1 MARKRQLTKEDRQT
15 IITLKSVGLSF
26 REIAK
31 KAKVSVSTV
40 SYTIK
45 RHLET
50 GGNSDRK
57 RSGRP
62 KATTESEDK
71 FLRVNSL
78 RDRRL
83 TGQQLQAQLN
93 TGRSKQV
100 SVSTV
105 KRRLR
110 AAGLTGRVAVR
121 KPLLRWQNKKK
132 RLAWAMK
139 HRQWTTEDWKKVLWT
154 DESKF
159 EIFGS
164 SRRVF
169 VRRRVG
175 ERMVPRCVTPTVKHG
190 GGSVMVWGSFAGS
203 RVGDLHRVSGTLNQN
218 CYHSILQRHAIPSG
232 IRLVGRVH
240 PTAR

>member
-1 MARKRQLTKEDRQT
+1 M
-15 IITLKSVGLSF
+15 
-26 REIAK
+26 
-31 KAKVSVSTV
+31 STV

-50 GGNSDRK
+50 GGISDRK

-62 KATTESEDK
+62 KATTQSED
-71 FLRVNSL
+71 FLRVDSL

-93 TGRSKQV
+93 TGRSKEV

-139 HRQWTTEDWKKVLWT
+139 HRQWITENWKKVFWT
-154 DESKF
+154 DESK
-159 EIFGS
+159 
-164 SRRVF
+164 V
-169 VRRRVG
+169 
-175 ERMVPRCVTPTVKHG
+175 
-190 GGSVMVWGSFAGS
+190 
-203 RVGDLHRVSGTLNQN
+203 
-218 CYHSILQRHAIPSG
+218 
-232 IRLVGRVH
+232 
-240 PTAR
+240 

>member
-1 MARKRQLTKEDRQT
+1 M
-15 IITLKSVGLSF
+15 
-26 REIAK
+26 
-31 KAKVSVSTV
+31 
-40 SYTIK
+40 
-45 RHLET
+45 
-50 GGNSDRK
+50 K

-62 KATTESEDK
+62 KATTQSKDK

-78 RDRRL
+78 HDRQL

-93 TGRSKQV
+93 TGRGKEV

-121 KPLLRWQNKKK
+121 KPSQRWQNKKK

-139 HRQWTTEDWKKVLWT
+139 HRQWTTENWKKVSWT

-159 EIFGS
+159 EIFVS
-164 SRRVF
+164 LHRVF

-175 ERMVPRCVTPTVKHG
+175 ERMVPQCV
-190 GGSVMVWGSFAGS
+190 
-203 RVGDLHRVSGTLNQN
+203 
-218 CYHSILQRHAIPSG
+218 
-232 IRLVGRVH
+232 
-240 PTAR
+240 

>member
-1 MARKRQLTKEDRQT
+1 MRGGRRKLGREAAGWKLRLRGMEDRSWVRG
-15 IITLKSVGLSF
+15 LGGSRCVG
-26 REIAK
+26 
-31 KAKVSVSTV
+31 T
-40 SYTIK
+40 
-45 RHLET
+45 
-50 GGNSDRK
+50 DMRK

-62 KATTESEDK
+62 KATTQSEDN

-93 TGRSKQV
+93 TGRSKEV

-105 KRRLR
+105 KRRHR

-139 HRQWTTEDWKKVLWT
+139 RRQWTTENWKKVLWT

-164 SRRVF
+164 SRRVC
-169 VRRRVG
+169 VRCQVG
-175 ERMVPRCVTPTVKHG
+175 G
-190 GGSVMVWGSFAGS
+190 
-203 RVGDLHRVSGTLNQN
+203 
-218 CYHSILQRHAIPSG
+218 
-232 IRLVGRVH
+232 
-240 PTAR
+240 

>member
-15 IITLKSVGLSF
+15 IITIKSVGLSF
-26 REIAK
+26 WEIAK
-31 KAKVSVSTV
+31 EAKVAVSTV

-62 KATTESEDK
+62 KATTQSEDK
-71 FLRVNSL
+71 ILRVNSL

-93 TGRSKQV
+93 TGRSKEV

-110 AAGLTGRVAVR
+110 SAGLTGRVAIR
-121 KPLLRWQNKKK
+121 KPLLRW
-132 RLAWAMK
+132 
-139 HRQWTTEDWKKVLWT
+139 
-154 DESKF
+154 
-159 EIFGS
+159 
-164 SRRVF
+164 
-169 VRRRVG
+169 
-175 ERMVPRCVTPTVKHG
+175 
-190 GGSVMVWGSFAGS
+190 
-203 RVGDLHRVSGTLNQN
+203 
-218 CYHSILQRHAIPSG
+218 
-232 IRLVGRVH
+232 
-240 PTAR
+240 

>member
-1 MARKRQLTKEDRQT
+1 M
-15 IITLKSVGLSF
+15 
-26 REIAK
+26 
-31 KAKVSVSTV
+31 STV

-50 GGNSDRK
+50 GGNSDTK

-62 KATTESEDK
+62 KATSQSEDK
-71 FLRVNSL
+71 FLKVNSL

-83 TGQQLQAQLN
+83 IGQQLQAQLN
-93 TGRSKQV
+93 TGRSGEV

-132 RLAWAMK
+132 RFAWAMK
-139 HRQWTTEDWKKVLWT
+139 HPASGLLKTGRRSYGPMNQNLK
-154 DESKF
+154 
-159 EIFGS
+159 S
-164 SRRVF
+164 SVHHTVF

-175 ERMVPRCVTPTVKHG
+175 ERMVPQCV
-190 GGSVMVWGSFAGS
+190 
-203 RVGDLHRVSGTLNQN
+203 
-218 CYHSILQRHAIPSG
+218 
-232 IRLVGRVH
+232 
-240 PTAR
+240 

>member
-1 MARKRQLTKEDRQT
+1 M
-15 IITLKSVGLSF
+15 
-26 REIAK
+26 
-31 KAKVSVSTV
+31 SVSAV

-62 KATTESEDK
+62 KATTQSEDK

-78 RDRRL
+78 RDRWL
-83 TGQQLQAQLN
+83 TRQQLQAQLN
-93 TGRSKQV
+93 IGQSKEV

-105 KRRLR
+105 KRRLW
-110 AAGLTGRVAVR
+110 AAGFSGRVAIR
-121 KPLLRWQNKKK
+121 KPLLRWQNKKE

-139 HRQWTTEDWKKVLWT
+139 QCQWTTENWKKFFWT

-164 SRRVF
+164 SCRVF

-175 ERMVPRCVTPTVKHG
+175 ERMVPQRVTPPVKHG
-190 GGSVMVWGSFAGS
+190 GGSVMIWGSFTGS
-203 RVGDLHRVSGTLNQN
+203 RVCDLHRVTGTLNQKGN
-218 CYHSILQRHAIPSG
+218 HSVL
-232 IRLVGRVH
+232 
-240 PTAR
+240 

>member
-1 MARKRQLTKEDRQT
+1 M
-15 IITLKSVGLSF
+15 
-26 REIAK
+26 
-31 KAKVSVSTV
+31 SVSTV

-62 KATTESEDK
+62 KATTQSEDK

-78 RDRRL
+78 CDRRL
-83 TGQQLQAQLN
+83 TGQHLQAQLN
-93 TGRSKQV
+93 IGRSKEV

-132 RLAWAMK
+132 RLARVMK
-139 HRQWTTEDWKKVLWT
+139 HRQCTTKNWKKVFWT
-154 DESKF
+154 DKSKF

-169 VRRRVG
+169 VHRPGG
-175 ERMVPRCVTPTVKHG
+175 ERMVPQCVTPTVKH
-190 GGSVMVWGSFAGS
+190 
-203 RVGDLHRVSGTLNQN
+203 
-218 CYHSILQRHAIPSG
+218 
-232 IRLVGRVH
+232 
-240 PTAR
+240 

>member
-1 MARKRQLTKEDRQT
+1 M
-15 IITLKSVGLSF
+15 
-26 REIAK
+26 
-31 KAKVSVSTV
+31 SVSTV
-40 SYTIK
+40 SYTTK
-45 RHLET
+45 MHLET

-62 KATTESEDK
+62 KATTQSEDK

-83 TGQQLQAQLN
+83 TGEQLQAQLN
-93 TGRSKQV
+93 TGRSKEV

-121 KPLLRWQNKKK
+121 KLLLRWQNKKK

-139 HRQWTTEDWKKVLWT
+139 HCQWATGNWKKVLWT
-154 DESKF
+154 DESKL

-164 SRRVF
+164 SRRVLYA
-169 VRRRVG
+169 V
-175 ERMVPRCVTPTVKHG
+175 E
-190 GGSVMVWGSFAGS
+190 
-203 RVGDLHRVSGTLNQN
+203 
-218 CYHSILQRHAIPSG
+218 
-232 IRLVGRVH
+232 
-240 PTAR
+240 